1 MRTIPLKQTLRL
13 SLTLGLVWLLLSGYF
28 HNLMLF
34 FGLCSVVIVVIIN
47 KRMYE
52 VDGDNYTM
60 HLTVDVLKY
69 MVQLWQRILV
79 SNIDVTLRIL
89 GFKRTQSQFVKLPLR
104 FKDDFSKVLYANAIT
119 LTPGSASITMT
130 EDTLLVHTI
139 SNSGAKDLLDGD
151 MEGIIPKIEK
161 TAFIEEKHS

>member
-1 MRTIPLKQTLRL
+1 MRTIPLKQILRL
-13 SLTLGLVWLLLSGYF
+13 SLTLALVWLLLSGYF

-60 HLTVDVLKY
+60 HLTPDVLLY
-69 MVQLWQRILV
+69 MLRLWKRILI

-89 GFKRTQSQFVKLPLR
+89 GFKPAQSQFVTLPLR

-139 SNSGAKDLLDGD
+139 SDAGAQDLLDGD
-151 MEGIIPKIEK
+151 MERIIPKIEK
-161 TAFIEEKHS
+161 TAFSEETNS